1 MIMAPYQPSPS
12 FFHQPTSPI
21 YPSFLDS
28 SLTTDPLSPLPPSL
42 LIHVLSFT
50 LPSFLTLLHLPPS
63 FSCVSPLFLLFPPSL
78 PFFFSFSFL
87 PYISQPPPKML
98 PVIWEF
104 NTSWPLL
111 SGSPLHHQGV
121 DSIIICTGFKHH
133 NLLIILPFQVN
144 HHPPP
149 PPSPQVLTQVISL
162 D

>member
-1 MIMAPYQPSPS
+1 MAPYQPSPY

-21 YPSFLDS
+21 YPSFLGS
-28 SLTTDPLSPLPPSL
+28 SLTSDPLSPLPPSL

-50 LPSFLTLLHLPPS
+50 LHSSLPSISLPYSPVFLPFSS
-63 FSCVSPLFLLFPPSL
+63 FFPPSL

-111 SGSPLHHQGV
+111 SGSPLQRQGV

-133 NLLIILPFQVN
+133 NLPIILPFQVN
-144 HHPPP
+144 HHPPIP
-149 PPSPQVLTQVISL
+149 PPKFLHR
-162 D
+162 